1 MPDFASASTLESLL
15 DAVGIGLVRARAD
28 GRVASV
34 NAAFAAM
41 LGCPVG
47 DIVGEPVDAFLH
59 PEEADV
65 PVAALGAVPGR
76 ATGTPDD
83 AAAPEAVWRLAR
95 LDDLDAWARVSTT
108 DDGDGGAV
116 WVVEDVTALV
126 AAERRARMRER
137 EFRFVSDTM
146 AQMIWITEAD
156 SHHRYFN
163 QQWYA
168 YTGLPDGATDGWGW
182 ADVLHPDDYARTEAR
197 WRHSLETGEV
207 YEIEYRFRRHD
218 GVYRWQLGRANPH
231 RRADGSIEMWVGT
244 CTDIHDA
251 REAADEHRLLLA
263 DLAAEREALHTLTAT
278 LEARIAERTRAL
290 ERSNAELQAFAY
302 VASHD
307 LQEPIR
313 KILSYA
319 DLVRHDAPTGAIGP
333 DASDSLDRLQ
343 GAAHRMSRLIRD
355 LLALARVTTNG
366 DRFAE
371 TDLGAVLDGV
381 LSDLE
386 VMIASTGAV
395 VEVGP
400 LPILDADATQM
411 RQVFQNLIQNAI
423 KYRRAGAPP
432 VVRIASAPSGE
443 RYVAIT
449 VADNG
454 TGFAARDA
462 ERIFAPFQRL
472 VGRSVEGSGIG
483 LSIVRRI
490 VERHGG
496 AVTAVSTPG
505 EGTTF
510 TLDLPLRHDTS
521 DDASA

>member
-1 MPDFASASTLESLL
+1 MLKAGHGTL
-15 DAVGIGLVRARAD
+15 
-28 GRVASV
+28 
-34 NAAFAAM
+34 
-41 LGCPVG
+41 
-47 DIVGEPVDAFLH
+47 
-59 PEEADV
+59 
-65 PVAALGAVPGR
+65 
-76 ATGTPDD
+76 T
-83 AAAPEAVWRLAR
+83 
-95 LDDLDAWARVSTT
+95 
-108 DDGDGGAV
+108 
-116 WVVEDVTALV
+116 VVEDVTALV

-146 AQMIWITEAD
+146 AQMIWLTDAD
-156 SHHRYFN
+156 GHHRYFN

-182 ADVLHPDDYARTEAR
+182 ADVLHPDDLARTHAR

-207 YEIEYRFRRHD
+207 YEVEYRFRRHD

-251 REAADEHRLLLA
+251 REAADAHRRLLA
-263 DLAAEREALHTLTAT
+263 DLATEREALRTLTGT
-278 LEARIAERTRAL
+278 LEVRVAHRTRAL

-307 LQEPIR
+307 LQEPLR

-319 DLVRHDAPTGAIGP
+319 DLVRHDAPSGAIGP

-343 GAAHRMSRLIRD
+343 AAAHRMSSLIRD
-355 LLALARVTTNG
+355 LLSLSRVTTNG

-371 TDLGAVLDGV
+371 TDLAAVLDGV

-386 VMIASTGAV
+386 MMIESTGAV

-400 LPILDADATQM
+400 LPMLHADATQM

-423 KYRRAGAPP
+423 KYRRRDVPP
-432 VVRIASAPSGE
+432 VVRIASKRSDGPSGE
-443 RYVAIT
+443 AHVVIT
-449 VADNG
+449 VEDNG

-490 VERHGG
+490 AERHGG
-496 AVTAVSTPG
+496 AVSAESTPG

-510 TLDLPLRHDTS
+510 TLDLPIHHDTS
-521 DDASA
+521 DGDA